1 MEVLQIII
9 GILLGLLSIAIIV
22 LVLFQQGQRQGITGA
37 ISGAAETF
45 LSKNKARTI
54 DASLK
59 RYTAI
64 GAVVFFV
71 LAVAATA
78 VATIIAK

>member
-9 GILLGLLSIAIIV
+9 GILLGLLSIALIV

>member
-1 MEVLQIII
+1 MEVLQIIL
-9 GILLGLLSIAIIV
+9 GVLLGLLSIVVIV
-22 LVLFQQGQRQGITGA
+22 LVLFQQGHRAGISGA

-54 DASLK
+54 DAALK
-59 RYTAI
+59 RYTMI
-64 GAVVFFV
+64 GAIAFFV
-71 LAVAATA
+71 LAIAATA